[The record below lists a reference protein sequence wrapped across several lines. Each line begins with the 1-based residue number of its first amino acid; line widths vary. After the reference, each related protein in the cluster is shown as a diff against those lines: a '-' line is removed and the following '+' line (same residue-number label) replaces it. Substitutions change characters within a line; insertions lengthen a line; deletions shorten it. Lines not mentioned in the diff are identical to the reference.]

1 MQYDRMEESYC
12 GEKAFQRWNMEK
24 CPPKKKKKKK
34 KRKERKEK
42 ENRELLANEIRKLS
56 LSGTHFQKCH
66 WNSDVEKSSRQR

>member
-1 MQYDRMEESYC
+1 MST
-12 GEKAFQRWNMEK
+12 K
-24 CPPKKKKKKK
+24 KKKKKKK